1 MKPDAALPDLTALL
15 DDVLVSAFLE
25 NVPDLVYFKD
35 RDSRFIAVSTSK
47 ARRHGV
53 APDELVGKSDAD
65 FFADEH
71 ARRARLDEER
81 IMATGEAVVGK
92 LERLRWQ
99 DDRDTWAESS
109 KLPLRDADGTVIG
122 TFGISKDVTAQQT
135 MKLELEQTRRRVLD
149 ASRSAGMAEV
159 ATGVLHNVGNVLTS
173 LNVSASVVAAGLR
186 QSKAETL
193 GRLSALF
200 EEHRHDLGDFL
211 GSDPKG
217 QRIPEFLASL
227 ARHAVE
233 ERDHLLKEVASLQEN
248 IDHIKEIVTMQ
259 QAYATT
265 AGVREPLDPVKLMED
280 SLRMNLGALARHDV
294 TVERDFAPCPPV
306 LAEKGKV
313 LQILINLIRN
323 AKYAADEGRAADRRV
338 TLRVR
343 PAEADRVE
351 LAVADNGIGIA
362 AEALPRI
369 FTHGYTTRADG
380 HGFGLHSAAL
390 AAKELDGSLA
400 VASPGPGLG
409 AVFTLSLPVA
419 APVGATNPPI
429 G

>member
-1 MKPDAALPDLTALL
+1 MNPDAALPDLTALL
-15 DDVLVSAFLE
+15 DDALVSAFLE

-35 RDSRFIAVSTSK
+35 HDSRFIAVSASK

-53 APDELVGKSDAD
+53 APADLVGKSDAD
-65 FFADEH
+65 LFADEH
-71 ARRARLDEER
+71 ARRARLDEEH

-92 LERLRWQ
+92 IERIRWQ

-109 KLPLRDADGTVIG
+109 KLPLRDAAGTVIG

-135 MKLELEQTRRRVLD
+135 MKLELEQTRRRLLD

-193 GRLSALF
+193 GRLSVLLD
-200 EEHRHDLGDFL
+200 EHRDDLGDFL
-211 GSDPKG
+211 TSDPKG

-233 ERDHLLKEVASLQEN
+233 ERDQLLAEVASLQEN

-265 AGVREPLDPVKLMED
+265 AGVREPLDPGKLMED

-294 TVERDFAPCPPV
+294 AVARDFAPCPPV
-306 LAEKGKV
+306 FAEKGKV

-343 PAEADRVE
+343 PGENDRVD
-351 LAVADNGIGIA
+351 LIVADNGIGIA
-362 AEALPRI
+362 PEALPKI

-390 AAKELDGSLA
+390 AAKELGGALT
-400 VASPGPGLG
+400 VASPGPGQG

-419 APVGATNPPI
+419 PPGCAGAPA
-429 G
+429 

>member
-1 MKPDAALPDLTALL
+1 MTPPAAPPDLTALL
-15 DDVLVSAFLE
+15 DEALVGAFLE
-25 NVPDLVYFKD
+25 SVPDLVYFKD
-35 RDSRFIAVSTSK
+35 RESRFIAVSTSK
-47 ARRHGV
+47 ARRHGLTP
-53 APDELVGKSDAD
+53 AAMVGKSDGD
-65 FFADEH
+65 FFAGEH

-81 IMATGEAVVGK
+81 ILATGEAVVGK

-99 DDRDTWAESS
+99 DDRDTWAETS
-109 KLPLRDADGTVIG
+109 KLPLRDVDGTIIG
-122 TFGISKDVTAQQT
+122 TFGISKDVTAQQA
-135 MKLELEQTRRRVLD
+135 MKDELEQTRRRVLD

-193 GRLSALF
+193 GRVSALF
-200 EEHRHDLGDFL
+200 EEHRHDLADFL
-211 GSDPKG
+211 GTDPKG
-217 QRIPEFLASL
+217 QRVPEFLASL

-259 QAYATT
+259 QAYATM

-280 SLRMNLGALARHDV
+280 SLRMNLGALARHEVD
-294 TVERDFAPCPPV
+294 VERDFETCPPV

-343 PAEADRVE
+343 RAGPERVD
-351 LAVADNGIGIA
+351 LVVADNGIGIA
-362 AEALPRI
+362 PETLPKI

-390 AAKELDGSLA
+390 AARELGGTLT
-400 VASPGPGLG
+400 VASPGLG
-409 AVFTLSLPVA
+409 QGAAFTLALPVA
-419 APVGATNPPI
+419 PPHSAAATA
-429 G
+429 